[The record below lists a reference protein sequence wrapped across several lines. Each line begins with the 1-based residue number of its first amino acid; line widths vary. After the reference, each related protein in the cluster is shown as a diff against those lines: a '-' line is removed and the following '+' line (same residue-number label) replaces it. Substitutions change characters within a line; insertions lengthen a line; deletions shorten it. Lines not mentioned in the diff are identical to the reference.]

1 MASLLPPRTQVPRRR
16 QAACAAIILIASGLA
31 SGVCADEPAYRATL
45 VDIVIDQ
52 WRDTDAT
59 TAAPRWEAGM
69 RVWLKGLATP
79 DLEQALSVVRYEGLL
94 DLLAAGGEGSAVA
107 ETDLSAPSETT
118 GLGYFPLNPCRIV
131 DTRLGGGAMR
141 AGETRYFQAK
151 DPTQIE
157 FQGGKVGGCG
167 VPASAAAVVLNI
179 TSTGQGGSGH
189 LRAFPSDAPLPNAS
203 LVNFSTTQAI
213 ANSTILP
220 ICTSACPTDFGIY
233 ATNLTQVIV
242 DVSGYFSP

>member
-1 MASLLPPRTQVPRRR
+1 MASLFTPRPQVPRRR
-16 QAACAAIILIASGLA
+16 QAACAAIILIAGALA
-31 SGVCADEPAYRATL
+31 SGVGADEPAYRATL

-69 RVWLKGLATP
+69 RVWLKALTNT
-79 DLEQALSVVRYEGLL
+79 DLERALSFVRYEDLL
-94 DLLAAGGEGSAVA
+94 DLVAGGGEGSALTEA
-107 ETDLSAPSETT
+107 DLSAPSATT
-118 GLGYFPLNPCRIV
+118 SLNYFPLNPCRIV
-131 DTRLGGGAMR
+131 DTRLGGGAML
-141 AGETRYFQAK
+141 AGETRYFHAK
-151 DPTQIE
+151 NPTEIE
-157 FQGGKVGGCG
+157 FQGGQSGGCG
-167 VPASAAAVVLNI
+167 VPAAAAAVVLNI

-203 LVNFSTTQAI
+203 LLNFSTTQAI